1 MSYLSCV
8 CSLEQPSLEILAMQL
23 LIGFFTAL
31 LPNILPNDFFIPVTP
46 YRADEI
52 TFRPKLATP

>member
-1 MSYLSCV
+1 
-8 CSLEQPSLEILAMQL
+8 MQL

-46 YRADEI
+46 YRADER
-52 TFRPKLATP
+52 TFRRFPGKILLC